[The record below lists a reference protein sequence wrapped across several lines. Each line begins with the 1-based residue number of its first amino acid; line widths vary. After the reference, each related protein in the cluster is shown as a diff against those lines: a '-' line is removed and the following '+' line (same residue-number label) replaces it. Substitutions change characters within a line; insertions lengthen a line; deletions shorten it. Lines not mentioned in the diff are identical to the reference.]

1 MENEELIKLRQELE
15 ETKQKNIELSG
26 RILELEDRKE
36 EAEEALSRIKN
47 SKAYKMSKP
56 LRYVRSQVKRVTQ
69 YGSVSAVRKK
79 IKSKKKLKKRYAE
92 LGTLSFP
99 DAQRRKEEEEKT
111 YDTKL
116 TFSILVPLYNTP
128 VDFLKEMIDS
138 VVTQTYKD
146 WELCLADGSDDGH
159 AYVGEMC
166 LKYAEKDSRIKY
178 QKLLKNEGI
187 SGNTNE
193 CYKMATGE
201 FIALFDHDDVLHPSV
216 LYRYREAAD
225 NGADYIYCDE
235 ATFTDGNLNN
245 MITVH
250 FKPDFAID
258 NLRAN
263 NYICHF
269 SAFKRELL
277 NETSLFRTEY
287 DGSQDHDMILRLTG
301 LAKKVTHVP
310 GIYYYWRAH
319 AGSVAS
325 NINAKTYA
333 IDAAK
338 RAVADHLKTNGIYN
352 TSITSSRAFETIF
365 RLKYDLPGKPLVS
378 VIITN
383 DTKECEEAIKEW
395 NSYDNIEIIRQ
406 SDYESDIAGKNEAT
420 VKNILAGNAKGD
432 ALLFI
437 DGSVK
442 MQSPDYIKEMLS
454 VCMREDVGA
463 VGGKV
468 LGTDGKIRH
477 AGIVIGIGKDK
488 AAGLTH
494 YGFDKKYIGYMGRL
508 CYLQDVSALG
518 KDALMVKAF
527 DFVKVNGFDE
537 EYEEAFYDVA
547 FCLKLRRQG
556 LLNVFNP
563 YAESV
568 CDKEQVLLGSE
579 SETYKKDLKLYKKDY
594 AKELEEGDPYYNVNL
609 SKDDTDY
616 SI

>member
-166 LKYAEKDSRIKY
+166 LKYAENDSRIKY

-488 AAGLTH
+488 AAGLAH

-579 SETYKKDLKLYKKDY
+579 SETYKKDLKLFKKDY
-594 AKELEEGDPYYNVNL
+594 AKELEEGDPYYNINL

>member
-1 MENEELIKLRQELE
+1 MENEEIIKLRKELE
-15 ETKQKNIELSG
+15 ETKQKNIELAG

-69 YGSVSAVRKK
+69 YGSVSAVKKK
-79 IKSKKKLKKRYAE
+79 IKSKKQLKKRYAE

-99 DAQRRKEEEEKT
+99 DAQRRKEEEEKV

-138 VVTQTYKD
+138 VVAQTYKD
-146 WELCLADGSDDGH
+146 WELCLADGSDDAH
-159 AYVGEMC
+159 AYVAEIC
-166 LKYAEKDSRIKY
+166 KKYAENDSRIKY

-201 FIALFDHDDVLHPSV
+201 YIGLFDHDDVLHPSV
-216 LYRYREAAD
+216 LFKYREAAD

-235 ATFTDGNLNN
+235 ATFTDGDLNN

-250 FKPDFAID
+250 FKPDYAID

-269 SAFKRELL
+269 SAFKKELL
-277 NETSLFRTEY
+277 NETALFRTEY

-338 RAVADHLKTNGIYN
+338 RAVGDHLKTNGIYN

-365 RLKYDLPGKPLVS
+365 RLKYDLSGNPLVS
-378 VIITN
+378 VIVSN
-383 DTKECEEAIKEW
+383 DTKECEDSIKEW
-395 NSYDNIEIIRQ
+395 NSYDNFEIIRQ
-406 SDYESDIAGKNEAT
+406 SDYQEEIAGKNEAET
-420 VKNILAGNAKGD
+420 KNILSGKAKGD

-442 MQSPDYIKEMLS
+442 MQSPDFIKEMLS

-468 LGTDGKIRH
+468 IGSDGKIRH
-477 AGIVIGIGKDK
+477 AGIAIGIGKDR

-494 YGFDKKYIGYMGRL
+494 YGFDKKYIGYMGKL
-508 CYLQDVSALG
+508 CYLQDVSAIG
-518 KDALMVKAF
+518 KDAMMVKAL
-527 DFVKVNGFDE
+527 DFVKVHGFDE
-537 EYEEAFYDVA
+537 DYSEAFYDVA
-547 FCLKLRRQG
+547 FCLKLRKLG
-556 LLNVFNP
+556 LLNVFDP
-563 YAESV
+563 YAESI
-568 CDKEQVLLGSE
+568 CDKEQVLLGNGN
-579 SETYKKDLKLYKKDY
+579 TYAKDLGIFKKAFKD
-594 AKELEEGDPYYNVNL
+594 ELEAGDPYYNVNL
-609 SKDDTDY
+609 TKDDTDY
-616 SI
+616 SIA